1 VLELGTAA
9 TELVID
15 ADEVAPAPEHLSD
28 AEAAALPLVGLTAWR
43 ASMVKAADAMH
54 EGANVLITG
63 IGGGVAIMAM
73 LFAVAKGVNVWV
85 TSGSQEKIDKAV
97 KMGAKGGV
105 SYKEE
110 GWEKKLLAMLP
121 EGGKKTFD
129 AIIDGSGGDIVDKG
143 VKLLKAGGVVS
154 VYGMTIAPKMNFSMA
169 AVLKNT
175 EVRGSTMG
183 SKKDFKD
190 MLAFVNEKKIRPV
203 VSRVV
208 KGLKNISEID
218 RLFEDMK
225 QAKQFGKLV
234 VEVTDEDRME
244 DKSSESKL

>member
-1 VLELGTAA
+1 
-9 TELVID
+9 
-15 ADEVAPAPEHLSD
+15 
-28 AEAAALPLVGLTAWR
+28 
-43 ASMVKAADAMH
+43 
-54 EGANVLITG
+54 
-63 IGGGVAIMAM
+63 
-73 LFAVAKGVNVWV
+73 VWV

-97 KMGAKGGV
+97 TMGARGGV

-110 GWEKKLLAMLP
+110 GWDKKLLAMLP

-143 VKLLKAGGVVS
+143 VKLLKAGGVIS

-169 AVLKNT
+169 AVLKNI

-208 KGLKNISEID
+208 RGLKNISEIEG
-218 RLFEDMK
+218 LFEDMK
-225 QAKQFGKLV
+225 GAKQFGKLV

-244 DKSSESKL
+244 EKSSASKL